1 MRSSLWV
8 KRWHFKSIHRLQWV
22 PLYGNS
28 TKCYYSANENDS
40 YYQTVIT
47 PGQKMNA
54 MIVTYY
60 LTASRTSHASNLKW
74 LITHSSCA
82 PSSPRPLC
90 LGESTS
96 EYFSISQLSI
106 LLKLNLL
113 WNYVLLHY
121 TQTLSYW
128 NVLKEMPLGSF
139 PFHPYLQRR
148 HVLLSISMATCT
160 EASEPGMTSSPDPS
174 TLDPAKEA
182 DSFCFTVS
190 RSHPV
195 GHALLSRACLWD
207 PDTALFS
214 KISGFHSF

>member
-8 KRWHFKSIHRLQWV
+8 KRWHFKILHRLQWV
-22 PLYGNS
+22 PLYSNS
-28 TKCYYSANENDS
+28 TKCYYSSNENDS
-40 YYQTVIT
+40 HYQIVIT

-60 LTASRTSHASNLKW
+60 LTASRISHASNSKW
-74 LITHSSCA
+74 LIRESCA
-82 PSSPRPLC
+82 PSSLRPLC

-96 EYFSISQLSI
+96 EFLSISQLSI
-106 LLKLNLL
+106 LLNLNLL
-113 WNYVLLHY
+113 WNYFLLHY
-121 TQTLSYW
+121 TQTLIYR
-128 NVLKEMPLGSF
+128 NFLKEMPLGSL
-139 PFHPYLQRR
+139 PFHPYLQWK
-148 HVLLSISMATCT
+148 HVLPSICMATCT

-195 GHALLSRACLWD
+195 GHALLSRACLWY